1 MNKKQGVE
9 GLIPFWGFT
18 YKWFVTQRI
27 NYEKMSS
34 EIPIKNQIIIRLLN
48 SYAHYI
54 LLKLFENLRFLT
66 TSYIISLRER
76 AYQKFDKND

>member
-1 MNKKQGVE
+1 MYVFK
-9 GLIPFWGFT
+9 
-18 YKWFVTQRI
+18 FVV
-27 NYEKMSS
+27 
-34 EIPIKNQIIIRLLN
+34 L
-48 SYAHYI
+48 YI